1 MESVDKIQGRIAE
14 LRDKRDA
21 DRQQCTEA
29 IAKGKAAIA
38 RLQAELVN
46 IDPITD
52 RKSIVQRNNDIR
64 DCETCIGNLNT
75 RLEGLKHSLIND
87 EEYSTGVTT
96 MYEDLDAITAKAKT
110 TIDKALKTLSPLH
123 EEYSDSVSMA
133 ADTMTAR
140 ESVHGETHMYIDRKK
155 PKAECYSNVRALHK
169 AATTLQAV
177 AD

>member
-75 RLEGLKHSLIND
+75 RLEGLKHSLINTD
-87 EEYSTGVTT
+87 V
-96 MYEDLDAITAKAKT
+96 
-110 TIDKALKTLSPLH
+110 
-123 EEYSDSVSMA
+123 
-133 ADTMTAR
+133 
-140 ESVHGETHMYIDRKK
+140 
-155 PKAECYSNVRALHK
+155 
-169 AATTLQAV
+169 
-177 AD
+177 